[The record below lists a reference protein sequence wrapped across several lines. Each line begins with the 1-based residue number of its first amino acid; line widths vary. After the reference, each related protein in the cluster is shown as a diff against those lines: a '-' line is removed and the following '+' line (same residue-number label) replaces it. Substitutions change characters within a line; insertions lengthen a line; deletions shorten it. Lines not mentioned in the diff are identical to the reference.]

1 MAKILSK
8 LRGGDR
14 RSIGKVGE
22 VVSAV
27 RKKPDLF
34 NDLVTGLFDEDP
46 VQLKNP
52 SQKKQSRRDGTKM
65 KNEKQE
71 DRWVWVVVQNPG
83 DQEQFLG
90 QYDKQEDISFIPTFN
105 SKEDAQQCFMN
116 MARQKGSKYE
126 VQAILYEELA

>member
-1 MAKILSK
+1 MGMAKILSK

-46 VQLKNP
+46 VQSKNP
-52 SQKKQSRRDGTKM
+52 SQKNNRAET
-65 KNEKQE
+65 
-71 DRWVWVVVQNPG
+71 VQ
-83 DQEQFLG
+83 
-90 QYDKQEDISFIPTFN
+90 K
-105 SKEDAQQCFMN
+105 
-116 MARQKGSKYE
+116 
-126 VQAILYEELA
+126 